1 MVLNCATRT
10 QLAVCSRFPVSM
22 TARVKESREMFGP
35 DVFFF
40 CRDLNNLNAQLNQLN
55 NHNARNFI
63 LVCTTQHCL
72 TLGTGREVY
81 LLRTWNH
88 LLDFQHHIK
97 TCSPIW
103 TIFNTIHCFAVFVCV
118 PPDQSMDIKWIC
130 VRTAHSVLALVADNP
145 ADTGAEDATDDKRL
159 SPCTSWAEW
168 GFCFWVSG

>member
-10 QLAVCSRFPVSM
+10 QLAVCSRFPVSL
-22 TARVKESREMFGP
+22 TARVNSNWVGRCS
-35 DVFFF
+35 VQTFFF
-40 CRDLNNLNAQLNQLN
+40 LSWFKQ
-55 NHNARNFI
+55 FE
-63 LVCTTQHCL
+63 CTTQPTKQPQCEGLHCL